1 MATWKEDV
9 IKALI
14 ELGGEAS
21 LQDIYKKVKQIRKIT
36 VKHPEAII
44 RDTLEKNSSDSEK
57 FVRKDGIDIFYSNE
71 LGSGIWGIREEYIHQ
86 YNDEYNDFLY
96 EEGQPNLK
104 EHIIRERNP
113 QVIQQA
119 KEKFKK
125 ENNGKLFCQICG
137 FDFSEKYGTLG
148 ENFIEGHHIIPISSR
163 QLNTKTRI
171 EDIYLV
177 CSNCH
182 RMLHRE
188 DAPKK
193 VEDYYKILKK
203 S

>member
-1 MATWKEDV
+1 MATWKEDI

-14 ELGGEAS
+14 GLGGEAS
-21 LQDIYKKVKQIRKIT
+21 LQDIYEQVKQIRKIT
-36 VKHPEAII
+36 VKHPEATI
-44 RDTLEKNSSDSEK
+44 RNTLERNSSDSNN
-57 FVRKDGIDIFYSNE
+57 FNPNNDDVFYSK
-71 LGSGIWGIREEYIHQ
+71 GFRSGIWGIRKNYINK
-86 YNDEYNDFLY
+86 YINYYDYLF

-104 EHIIRERNP
+104 VHLIRERNP